1 MTRRRVTLA
10 ALAAALL
17 AVVVAHPA
25 GAASDLYGNVGP
37 GAATSGLADRYPL
50 GHYALDQHFSAVKA
64 SLTGGV
70 DASGVP
76 AMIAFFL
83 ANVIW
88 QITAFAAN
96 AVIALFAL
104 AFSLDLLNGSEATG
118 GAGALAPVSE
128 AIRGLYASTFG
139 QPWMV
144 AAVALTGSWAMWH
157 ALVQRRYTETAS
169 ALVMSLIY
177 TVVALVVVSHPDQ
190 TIGQA
195 SRLSNQLSTAFLAV
209 GAHGEPAGGE
219 QARRGAADHLFS
231 LLIHTPWVALNFGGT
246 EHCIR
251 TDTGDRDHDPISLPV
266 RPLSPDPAQ
275 DARLRRQLHTAGQIT
290 TPRKACVENTSRYPG
305 HFLRYAPGSDDRD
318 AEYQAVNDA
327 DPTQLPDSDPGKT
340 DGSYRPAVADK
351 PVTDAMEKGGQDQR
365 LLLSLVILA
374 GELGA
379 LLLLGVLSVS
389 VLLSQVIVLLLA
401 CFAPVA
407 LVAAVVPGR
416 GHEAFKAWAARL
428 ASYLVRKAA
437 YSLVLAVILAVL
449 SALQDATSNLG
460 WLMSFGLQALLLWTV
475 YLQRHALTAQLIST
489 VSGHQPERDAQL
501 RRLLGL
507 RHASRV
513 IGPPPAADPG
523 ASRQGPETP
532 TTRRCPATSTRV
544 LCRRRSPP
552 SSRRPPTR
560 LPSQRQSL
568 SSIASASR
576 DACRATGP
584 SPSAMRR
591 RHHPRALT
599 TTAATKPVRALR
611 ATHERGSPARP
622 TTNPLSQRPPAR
634 APMPTRAPTLSSS
647 PARLSAVT
655 ATTGHPPPTRRP
667 RPRSRARP
675 MGPRH
680 HLASH
685 HPPRRRQPSARWPTS
700 CAPIPRGLT
709 ANPPPIQPLS
719 RYRGQRT
726 AMADRWKSRTWTAR
740 DEWRGRRT
748 TAGVVAAIAGRASGR
763 SARL

>member
-10 ALAAALL
+10 ALAVALL

-25 GAASDLYGNVGP
+25 GASSDLYGNVGP
-37 GAATSGLADRYPL
+37 GETTSGLTDRYPL

-83 ANVIW
+83 ANVTW

-96 AVIALFAL
+96 AVITLFAF
-104 AFSLDLLNGSEATG
+104 AFSLDLLNGSDATG

-128 AIRGLYASTFG
+128 AIRRLYASTFG

-144 AAVALTGSWAMWH
+144 AAVALTGCWAMWH

-177 TVVALVVVSHPDQ
+177 TVVALVMVTHPDQ

-209 GAHGEPAGGE
+209 GAGGDPSGGE
-219 QARRGAADHLFS
+219 QARRGAADHLFEV
-231 LLIHTPWVALNFGGT
+231 LIHTPWVALNFGGT

-251 TDTGDRDHDPISLPV
+251 TGSGDRDHDPISLPV
-266 RPLSPDPAQ
+266 RPLSPDPTQ
-275 DARLRRQLHTAGQIT
+275 DARLRRQLRATGQIT

-305 HFLRYAPGSDDRD
+305 HFLRYAPGSGDRD

-327 DPTQLPDSDPGKT
+327 DAGQLPDSDPGKT
-340 DGSYRPAVADK
+340 DGSYHPGVVDK
-351 PVTDAMEKGGQDQR
+351 PVTDAMERGGQDQR
-365 LLLSLVILA
+365 LLLALVILA

-379 LLLLGVLSVS
+379 LMLLGALSVS
-389 VLLSQVIVLLLA
+389 VLLSQIIVLLLA

-460 WLMSFGLQALLLWTV
+460 WLMSFALQALLLWTV

-489 VSGHQPERDAQL
+489 VTGHRPERDAQL

-507 RHASRV
+507 RYASRV
-513 IGPPPAADPG
+513 IAPAARRRPGGTKRPSRDAGHTTVPGDEHTGPVSSPIAAVVPAAPDSVAQPAAEPVVDRERQPRRVPRDGPVAERDASATSSARTDHRARHEDRAGTARDTRARVAGAPNDQPTQPATARAGTDADARPDAEQQSRRPQHLRGHDRTPAPAPASTAKVAEAPHRPEPAPPPAEPSPAAQAPTERSLADELRADESPPERQPAADPTVEPVPG
-523 ASRQGPETP
+523 AA
-532 TTRRCPATSTRV
+532 RRD
-544 LCRRRSPP
+544 
-552 SSRRPPTR
+552 RRP
-560 LPSQRQSL
+560 LE
-568 SSIASASR
+568 
-576 DACRATGP
+576 
-584 SPSAMRR
+584 
-591 RHHPRALT
+591 
-599 TTAATKPVRALR
+599 KPDM
-611 ATHERGSPARP
+611 GGAR
-622 TTNPLSQRPPAR
+622 
-634 APMPTRAPTLSSS
+634 
-647 PARLSAVT
+647 
-655 ATTGHPPPTRRP
+655 
-667 RPRSRARP
+667 
-675 MGPRH
+675 
-680 HLASH
+680 
-685 HPPRRRQPSARWPTS
+685 
-700 CAPIPRGLT
+700 
-709 ANPPPIQPLS
+709 
-719 RYRGQRT
+719 
-726 AMADRWKSRTWTAR
+726 
-740 DEWRGRRT
+740 
-748 TAGVVAAIAGRASGR
+748 
-763 SARL
+763 

>member
-10 ALAAALL
+10 ALAVALL

-25 GAASDLYGNVGP
+25 GASSDLYGNVGP

-104 AFSLDLLNGSEATG
+104 AFSLDPLNGSEATG

-209 GAHGEPAGGE
+209 GTHGEPAGGE

-475 YLQRHALTAQLIST
+475 YLQRNALTAQLIST
-489 VSGHQPERDAQL
+489 VTGHQPERDAQL

-507 RHASRV
+507 RYASRMIAPAARRRPV
-513 IGPPPAADPG
+513 GITRPSRDDDDTTLPSDEHAGPASSPIAAGAPPAPDSVAQPAAESVVDRERQPRRVLRDRPVTERDASTIFARNRHRGRHEDRSGTAGDTRARVAGAPDDQPGQPATASARTDADPRPDAEQQQPRRPRRRHGHDRPLAPEPATANTVTGAPDRPGPAPPPAEPPSPVELAPTERSLADELRTDQPPPDRQPAADP
-523 ASRQGPETP
+523 ADEPVPRTA
-532 TTRRCPATSTRV
+532 RRD
-544 LCRRRSPP
+544 
-552 SSRRPPTR
+552 RRP
-560 LPSQRQSL
+560 L
-568 SSIASASR
+568 
-576 DACRATGP
+576 D
-584 SPSAMRR
+584 
-591 RHHPRALT
+591 
-599 TTAATKPVRALR
+599 KPEMDG
-611 ATHERGSPARP
+611 ER
-622 TTNPLSQRPPAR
+622 
-634 APMPTRAPTLSSS
+634 
-647 PARLSAVT
+647 
-655 ATTGHPPPTRRP
+655 
-667 RPRSRARP
+667 
-675 MGPRH
+675 
-680 HLASH
+680 
-685 HPPRRRQPSARWPTS
+685 
-700 CAPIPRGLT
+700 
-709 ANPPPIQPLS
+709 
-719 RYRGQRT
+719 
-726 AMADRWKSRTWTAR
+726 
-740 DEWRGRRT
+740 
-748 TAGVVAAIAGRASGR
+748 
-763 SARL
+763 

>member
-1 MTRRRVTLA
+1 MSRRRVTLA
-10 ALAAALL
+10 ALAVALL

-25 GAASDLYGNVGP
+25 GASSDLYGNVGP

-96 AVIALFAL
+96 AVIALFAF

-144 AAVALTGSWAMWH
+144 AAVAVTGCWAMWH

-177 TVVALVVVSHPDQ
+177 TVVALVVVTHPDQ

-195 SRLSNQLSTAFLAV
+195 SRLSNELSTAFLAV

-219 QARRGAADHLFS
+219 QARRGAADQLFA

-305 HFLRYAPGSDDRD
+305 HFLRYPPGSDDRD

-379 LLLLGVLSVS
+379 LVLLGALSVS

-437 YSLVLAVILAVL
+437 YSLVLAVIVAVL

-489 VSGHQPERDAQL
+489 VTGHQPERDAEL

-507 RHASRV
+507 RYASRV
-513 IGPPPAADPG
+513 IAPVARRRPVGITRPSRDDDHTTVASDEHAGPASSPIAAVAPPAPDSAAQPAAEPVVDRDRRPRRVPRDRPVTERDASTIFARTRHRGRHEDRSGTAGDTRARVAGAPDDQPAQPATANARTDADPRPDAEQQQLRRARRRHGHDRPLAPEPATANTVTGAPDRPEPAPSPAEPPSPVELAPTERSLADELRADQPPPDGQPAADP
-523 ASRQGPETP
+523 ADEPGPRTA
-532 TTRRCPATSTRV
+532 RRD
-544 LCRRRSPP
+544 
-552 SSRRPPTR
+552 RRP
-560 LPSQRQSL
+560 L
-568 SSIASASR
+568 
-576 DACRATGP
+576 D
-584 SPSAMRR
+584 
-591 RHHPRALT
+591 
-599 TTAATKPVRALR
+599 KPEMDG
-611 ATHERGSPARP
+611 ER
-622 TTNPLSQRPPAR
+622 
-634 APMPTRAPTLSSS
+634 
-647 PARLSAVT
+647 
-655 ATTGHPPPTRRP
+655 
-667 RPRSRARP
+667 
-675 MGPRH
+675 
-680 HLASH
+680 
-685 HPPRRRQPSARWPTS
+685 
-700 CAPIPRGLT
+700 
-709 ANPPPIQPLS
+709 
-719 RYRGQRT
+719 
-726 AMADRWKSRTWTAR
+726 
-740 DEWRGRRT
+740 
-748 TAGVVAAIAGRASGR
+748 
-763 SARL
+763 